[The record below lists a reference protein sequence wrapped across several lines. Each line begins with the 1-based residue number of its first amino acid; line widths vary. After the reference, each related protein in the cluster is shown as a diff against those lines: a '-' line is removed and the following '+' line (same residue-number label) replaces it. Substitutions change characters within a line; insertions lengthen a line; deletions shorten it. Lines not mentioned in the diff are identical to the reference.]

1 MTSPA
6 ETPRPRFRRIDVAE
20 LARQLESDS
29 PPLVLDVRTSA
40 AFGIPPGIP
49 GALPVALDRDP
60 LRLPDVARNR
70 PIVVYCL

>member
-1 MTSPA
+1 MSLPKRVASLLGSSP
-6 ETPRPRFRRIDVAE
+6 
-20 LARQLESDS
+20 
-29 PPLVLDVRTSA
+29 DVRTSA